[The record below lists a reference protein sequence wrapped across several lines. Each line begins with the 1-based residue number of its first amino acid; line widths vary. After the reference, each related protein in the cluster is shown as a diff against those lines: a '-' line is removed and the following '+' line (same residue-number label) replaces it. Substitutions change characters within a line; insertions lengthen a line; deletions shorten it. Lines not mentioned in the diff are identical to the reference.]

1 MSFSIKGRTAIVTG
15 AGNGIG
21 LAIARHF
28 VRAGANVMFAD
39 IDEDALDREIADLS
53 ADTDRVRMFT
63 GDLRQK
69 LCVANLISATVD
81 AFDRVDILVN
91 AARLVTGTAPL
102 DAEDNSVEELMQQ
115 NLMMP
120 LRLSQAVGR
129 RFVKQK
135 APSEDGPI
143 GSIVNLSSIA
153 GQRAH
158 PDLMGFSIANAAL
171 DQMTRSMAV
180 ALAPQQIRVNGVS
193 VGSVLSNNL
202 LGWMRDNENAREAI
216 IDATPMGRLAN
227 AAEVGDTVQYLAS
240 DASGF
245 VTGQIVT
252 LDGGRTLVDPAA
264 IAVH

>member
-39 IDEDALDREIADLS
+39 INEEALEREIADLS
-53 ADTDRVRMFT
+53 ADEDRVRMFT

-91 AARLVTGTAPL
+91 AARLVAGTAPL

-120 LRLSQAVGR
+120 LRLSQAIAR

-202 LGWMRDNENAREAI
+202 LGWMRDHEHARSAI
-216 IDATPMGRLAN
+216 LDATPMGRLAN

-240 DASGF
+240 DASSF

>member
-1 MSFSIKGRTAIVTG
+1 
-15 AGNGIG
+15 
-21 LAIARHF
+21 
-28 VRAGANVMFAD
+28 
-39 IDEDALDREIADLS
+39 
-53 ADTDRVRMFT
+53 
-63 GDLRQK
+63 
-69 LCVANLISATVD
+69 VD